1 MKNYYVYKHEFGYVV
16 RMKMEILKLNRT
28 LNVNFYFTML
38 AIRDWLFRVLTVQL
52 DIIALQFLLYSY
64 FPV

>member
-1 MKNYYVYKHEFGYVV
+1 MENYYVYKHDFGYVV
-16 RMKMEILKLNRT
+16 RMKLEVLKLNRT
-28 LNVNFYFTML
+28 LNVNFYFAML
-38 AIRDWLFRVLTVQL
+38 AIRDRLFRVLTVQL